1 VTPVDWGI
9 LGLAVLTG
17 ISGLRRGLLASALAL
32 GGFVL
37 GAVLGA
43 RLAPHFLNGGST
55 SPYTPLAGL
64 AGAVLFAGLFQSVGS
79 MIGSMVRGTMLA
91 IPPLRAL
98 DSAGGLLLGAATGF
112 GMAWVVGAVAL
123 QVPGQ
128 TEFRRLA
135 QQSQV
140 LQFLNEL
147 VSPRD
152 ALRAFGRVDPFPS
165 IAGPAV
171 PTEPLDPRVLRQPGV
186 RAAAPSV
193 VRILGT
199 ACGLGVEGSG
209 WVVAPGIVVTNAHVV
224 AGQDDTV
231 VVPLSGRPRLSATAI
246 VYSRRNDIAVLR
258 VPGLRAP
265 PLRLVDSTPGKA
277 VAILGYPENGPFD
290 AEPGR
295 VGDTNA
301 VLPRPG
307 KQLPSLITS
316 LAGLVRH
323 GNSGGPAVDST
334 GAVQAMVFA
343 SSENSGGGYGIPAK
357 LIREALTTATGGP
370 VPTGECV
377 P

>member
-9 LGLAVLTG
+9 LGFAVLTG
-17 ISGLRRGLLASALAL
+17 ISGLRRGLLSSALGL

-43 RLAPHFLNGGST
+43 RLAPQFLHGGST

-64 AGAVLFAGLFQSVGS
+64 AGAVLLAGLCQGLGS
-79 MIGSMVRGTMLA
+79 MIGSMARGTMLA
-91 IPPLRAL
+91 IPPLRAV
-98 DSAGGLLLGAATGF
+98 DSAGGLLLGGATGL
-112 GMAWVVGAVAL
+112 GMAWVLGAVAL

-128 TEFRRLA
+128 TELRRQA

-147 VSPRD
+147 VPPRE
-152 ALRAFGRVDPFPS
+152 ALRALGRVDPFPS

-171 PTEPLDPRVLRQPGV
+171 PTEPPDPKVLRQPGV

-224 AGQDDTV
+224 AGEDDTV
-231 VVPLSGRPRLSATAI
+231 VVPIAGHPRLSATAI
-246 VYSRRNDIAVLR
+246 AYDRRNDVAILR
-258 VPGLRAP
+258 VAGLAAP
-265 PLRLVDSTPGKA
+265 SLRLVDPTPGKA

-295 VGDTNA
+295 VGETSA

-323 GNSGGPAVDST
+323 GNSGGPAVDAT
-334 GAVQAMVFA
+334 GAVQVTVFA
-343 SSENSGGGYGIPAK
+343 SSEQGSGGYGVPAR
-357 LIREALTTATGGP
+357 LIRAALTTANGP
-370 VPTGECV
+370 VPTGDCV